1 MGIRKQ
7 YMEISPITRVND
19 INVLFNKGL
28 FIIDIINKDSLHT
41 IIVPENKL
49 NTVGS
54 THLLPYMSLFN
65 TNDIIE
71 YFVDNNN
78 VINITDYLQKDSKEP
93 YIIRYQNIINKF
105 RNIDK
110 YIKPVDV
117 IHTYEKID
125 ISNYGCPVAILGSGI
140 YKFGIAKEN
149 KFYLRYK

>member
-41 IIVPENKL
+41 VIVPENKL

-71 YFVDNNN
+71 YGDRGADF
-78 VINITDYLQKDSKEP
+78 YK
-93 YIIRYQNIINKF
+93 
-105 RNIDK
+105 
-110 YIKPVDV
+110 
-117 IHTYEKID
+117 
-125 ISNYGCPVAILGSGI
+125 SG
-140 YKFGIAKEN
+140 AWR
-149 KFYLRYK
+149 L

>member
-7 YMEISPITRVND
+7 YMEITPLIKIKNID
-19 INVLFNKGL
+19 LLFNKGL
-28 FIIDIINKDSLHT
+28 FIADIIDKDKNPLHT
-41 IIVPENKL
+41 VIISENKQ
-49 NTVGS
+49 NIIGS

-65 TNDIIE
+65 INDIIE
-71 YFVDNNN
+71 YFIDNNN
-78 VINITDYLQKDSKEP
+78 VINVTDYLQKDSKEP
-93 YIIRYQNIINKF
+93 YIIRYQNIIHKF

-125 ISNYGCPVAILGSGI
+125 ISNYSCPIAILSNGI

-149 KFYLRYK
+149 KFYLR